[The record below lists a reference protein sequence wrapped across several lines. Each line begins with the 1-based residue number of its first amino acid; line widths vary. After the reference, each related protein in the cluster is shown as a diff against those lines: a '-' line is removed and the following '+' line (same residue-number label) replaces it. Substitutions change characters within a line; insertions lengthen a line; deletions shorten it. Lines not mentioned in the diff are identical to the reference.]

1 MNESLTLMQA
11 LANFHFLRPLWL
23 LALIPALFFFR
34 RLWILESSS
43 TAWQKVIDQSLLP
56 YLLKASRQAS
66 KRLPLYLLLAIWVAS
81 IIALA
86 GPTWKQQPAPV
97 QQRQDALV
105 ILLDLSVPMFATDEE
120 PNRLTVARR
129 KILDL
134 LNQRIEGQ
142 TGLIVYSGEAHMVT
156 PLTDDSV
163 SIRAMVPALT
173 PNIMPVRGNN
183 PAHALQMAVELLN
196 DSSINNGR
204 ILMLSS
210 GIPAEG
216 NQAIADVMSTAPYP
230 LHIIGVGS
238 ESGATIPT
246 ANGQVLRNNS
256 GQPVIVQMDRDNLQ
270 RIADTSGGLYHDI
283 TLDDEDLNY
292 VLDESRMPGSA
303 DDYQAADDEVAL
315 WEDAGPWLILLVLP
329 LAALSFRRGWV
340 MQLALTCGATW
351 LALAVLPGQ
360 PVQAQAQEQ
369 EPAQE
374 QSQAQPSQGANT
386 GEDNE
391 IDLTDPL
398 ANPALREQLSP
409 NNLDV
414 GEGMQIQTIGNVPS
428 EPGSEAEEDPG
439 FRLRDLFLNR
449 EQRAMEALNEG
460 RPAQAS
466 QLFED
471 REWRG
476 SAHYR
481 AGNYAAAIADFSES
495 DDIESLYNLGNALAF
510 AERLQESVAAYT
522 RVLELN
528 PQHQD
533 AAHNKAIVED
543 LLEQQEQQEQ
553 QEQEEQEEQEQ
564 QESAEAESEEN
575 QDENEPQLEQ
585 EQQEQEQ
592 QQDQDPQEQE
602 TQEQEQQDAE
612 TDSSQ
617 KNQRSQNSEF
627 EEDQE
632 SLEQFLRRIEDEPGE
647 LLQRKFQFESRRR
660 MMERRA
666 AEQGAR

>member
-1 MNESLTLMQA
+1 MNESLTFMQA
-11 LANFHFLRPLWL
+11 VANFHFLRPLWL

-81 IIALA
+81 IIALS

-105 ILLDLSVPMFATDEE
+105 VVLDLSVPMFATDEE

-129 KILDL
+129 KVLDL

-142 TGLIVYSGEAHMVT
+142 TGLVVYSGEAHMVT
-156 PLTDDSV
+156 PLTDDSI

-183 PAHALQMAVELLN
+183 PAQALQMAVDLLN
-196 DSSINNGR
+196 ESSIRNGR
-204 ILMLSS
+204 ILLLSS
-210 GIPAEG
+210 GIPVDG
-216 NQAIADVMSTAPYP
+216 NQAITDVMSTAPYP
-230 LHIIGVGS
+230 LNIIGVGS

-256 GQPVIVQMDRDNLQ
+256 GQPVIVQMDRSNLQ
-270 RIADTSGGLYHDI
+270 RIADSAGGLYHDI

-292 VLDESRMPGSA
+292 VLDESRLANSM
-303 DDYQAADDEVAL
+303 DDYQAAEDEIAL

-340 MQLALTCGATW
+340 MQLALTCGAAW
-351 LALAVLPGQ
+351 LALAVVPGQ
-360 PVQAQAQEQ
+360 PALAQE
-369 EPAQE
+369 P
-374 QSQAQPSQGANT
+374 GAESPTAEATASST
-386 GEDNE
+386 GEESE

-428 EPGSEAEEDPG
+428 EASGEPEEDPG
-439 FRLRDLFLNR
+439 FQLRDFFLNR

-476 SAHYR
+476 TAHYR

-510 AERLQESVAAYT
+510 AERLQESIAAYS

-553 QEQEEQEEQEQ
+553 QEQEQQEEEEQ

-575 QDENEPQLEQ
+575 EDENEPQLEQ
-585 EQQEQEQ
+585 DQQEQEQ
-592 QQDQDPQEQE
+592 QDEQDPQEQE

-632 SLEQFLRRIEDEPGE
+632 SLEQFLRRIEDDPGE

>member
-11 LANFHFLRPLWL
+11 LGNFHFLRPLWL

-66 KRLPLYLLLAIWVAS
+66 KRLPLYLLLGVWVAS

-105 ILLDLSVPMFATDEE
+105 IVLDLSVPMFATDEE

-129 KILDL
+129 KVLDL

-142 TGLIVYSGEAHMVT
+142 TGLVVYAGEAHMVT

-183 PAHALQMAVELLN
+183 PAQALQMAVDLLN
-196 DSSINNGR
+196 DSSVNNGR
-204 ILMLSS
+204 ILLLSS
-210 GIPAEG
+210 GIGPDG
-216 NQAIADVMSTAPYP
+216 NQAIMDVMSTAPYP
-230 LHIIGVGS
+230 LHVIGVGT

-256 GQPVIVQMDRDNLQ
+256 GQPVVVQMNRDNLQ
-270 RIADTSGGLYHDI
+270 RIAETAGGLYHDI
-283 TLDDEDLNY
+283 TLDNEDLDY
-292 VLDESRMPGSA
+292 VLDESRMADSA

-329 LAALSFRRGWV
+329 LAALCFRRGWV
-340 MQLALTCGATW
+340 MQLALACGATW
-351 LALAVLPGQ
+351 MAMAVLPGQ
-360 PVQAQAQEQ
+360 PLQAQEAPT
-369 EPAQE
+369 ENSAE
-374 QSQAQPSQGANT
+374 QN
-386 GEDNE
+386 GEDGD

-398 ANPALREQLSP
+398 ANPELREQFTP

-414 GEGMQIQTIGNVPS
+414 GEGMQIQTIGNVPG
-428 EPGSEAEEDPG
+428 EEGGATEEDPG

-449 EQRAMEALNEG
+449 EQRAMEALQEQ
-460 RPAQAS
+460 RPAKAS

-471 REWRG
+471 PEWRG
-476 SAHYR
+476 TAHYR

-543 LLEQQEQQEQ
+543 LLEQQEQEQ
-553 QEQEEQEEQEQ
+553 QEQEQQEEEQEQ
-564 QESAEAESEEN
+564 QESAEAQSEEN

-592 QQDQDPQEQE
+592 QQDQDPQDQE
-602 TQEQEQQDAE
+602 TPEQEQQDAE
-612 TDSSQ
+612 TDNSQ